1 MNGIVDLTRLCD
13 GIANEIRLAT
23 IVNYAVADRCT
34 LHEAAERLQ
43 DFIKEANRLADAATE
58 TYPLRPVPAK
68 TPSEN

>member
-23 IVNYAVADRCT
+23 IVTYAAANHLT

-43 DFIKEANRLADAATE
+43 DFIKEANRLAAE
-58 TYPLRPVPAK
+58 PVTYPLRPVPAK